1 MGYHDDVPLSTWNKK
16 FEITND
22 SLNFITPV
30 KMTKKQLKIQ
40 DATNDDNSI
49 TKKVFDGKKTKCYYN
64 NLSHNNG
71 TVVGPVKKWS

>member
-1 MGYHDDVPLSTWNKK
+1 
-16 FEITND
+16 
-22 SLNFITPV
+22 
-30 KMTKKQLKIQ
+30 MTKKQLKIQ